1 MAGTDGAGVGTT
13 NFKTAI
19 IVGASAGI
27 GEAIV
32 RKLAAAGVRVAA
44 VARRQEELERV
55 QRSCEGGADRV
66 RIYAHDVCNFDE
78 APVLFDRIVQDL
90 GGVDLILYNAGVMPR
105 VEESE
110 YNFAKNR
117 QMIEVNLLG
126 AMAWL
131 DPASAY
137 MEARRQGVICGIS
150 SVAGD
155 RGRRG
160 NPGYHASK
168 AGLSTYLEALRNRL
182 SRHNVRVIT
191 VKPGPVRT
199 SMTEGM
205 KLPLMISAEECADG
219 TIALLRA
226 ADNEGYVPLA
236 WAPIMLLI
244 RHIPSFLFRR
254 TNI

>member
-1 MAGTDGAGVGTT
+1 MAEGAGFGAT
-13 NFKTAI
+13 FKTAI
-19 IVGASAGI
+19 VVGASAGI

-32 RKLAAAGVRVAA
+32 RRLAAAGVRVAA

-55 QRSCEGGADRV
+55 QKACEGGAARV
-66 RIYAHDVCNFDE
+66 SVYAHDVRNFQE
-78 APVLFDRIVQDL
+78 APVLFDRIVQEF
-90 GGVDLILYNAGVMPR
+90 GSVDLILYNAGVMPR

-110 YNFAKNR
+110 YNFEKDR

-131 DPASAY
+131 APAAAY
-137 MEARRQGVICGIS
+137 MEGRRAGVICGIS

-182 SRHNVRVIT
+182 SRHGVRVIT

-219 TIALLRA
+219 TMALLRA